1 MIKSMTG
8 FGKATGEVNL
18 KKINVEV
25 KSLNSKQADISVRM
39 PSFYKEKELPLRSL
53 INQNL
58 QRGKIEFNLYVEL
71 LEGQSSH
78 NLNTDLFKKYYA
90 ELNTISEELGEKNN
104 TDLISIVS
112 RMPEIMKS
120 EKMDLDEDEW
130 TVIEKI
136 IASALDNI
144 NEFRTA
150 EGKTLEDELAL
161 RISNIEALL
170 IQVDQYEQIRIEAV
184 KDRILNHLHETV
196 GKDKVNND
204 RFEQELIYYLEK
216 YDISEEKT
224 RLTAHLNYFKET
236 MNSNDSEG
244 KKLGFITQE
253 IGREVN
259 TLGSKANH
267 AEMQKIVVEMKD
279 ELEKVKEQVLNI
291 L

>member
-1 MIKSMTG
+1 MTG

-90 ELNTISEELGEKNN
+90 ELNAISEELGEKNN

-161 RISNIEALL
+161 RISNIESLL

-184 KDRILNHLHETV
+184 KARILNHLHETV

-236 MNSNDSEG
+236 MTSNNSEG

-279 ELEKVKEQVLNI
+279 ELEKIKEQVLNI